1 MRRKGV
7 LFLIFAVIILT
18 LGVGLLASR
27 IHEVIPGAI
36 TIELAGSCT
45 LTHFDTTLQPV
56 NTLVLACPKM
66 DMIKLWPLPIEQP
79 WFEDVWGKPSGNWV
93 IQL

>member
-1 MRRKGV
+1 MRRKVV

-27 IHEVIPGAI
+27 IHEIVPGAI
-36 TIELAGSCT
+36 TIELTGRCA
-45 LTHFDTTLQPV
+45 LIHFDSTLQPV

-79 WFEDVWGKPSGNWV
+79 WFEDGWEKPSGNRD